1 MSFKQHRAKPS
12 AKGPA
17 DEKILSRVREAVPG
31 GPSTTL
37 RAAPSL
43 SRGGRIAC
51 AAAFALAEKLKL
63 SRAQMGQAL
72 DALDIKIERCQLG
85 CF

>member
-12 AKGPA
+12 DKEPA
-17 DEKILSRVREAVPG
+17 DEKILSQVREAVPG
-31 GPSTTL
+31 G
-37 RAAPSL
+37 
-43 SRGGRIAC
+43 RIAC
-51 AAAFALAEKLKL
+51 TAAFALAEKLKL
-63 SRAQMGQAL
+63 TRAQMGQAL